1 MAKISDEIKHFLERQ
16 KLGFVATISPDNTP
30 NVSPKGTILAW
41 DDEHLI
47 FADIKSPQT
56 ISNLENNP
64 SVEINVVDPIL
75 RKGYRFKGKG
85 MILKDN
91 EEFSKILKFYE
102 EKGIKSKINAVVM
115 VKVATLS
122 EVQRPS
128 PWRQPRLPRV
138 PNWGYP
144 RFRRQLGL

>member
-64 SVEINVVDPIL
+64 SVEINVVDHIL

-115 VKVATLS
+115 VKVDTLS
-122 EVQRPS
+122 EVTS
-128 PWRQPRLPRV
+128 PL
-138 PNWGYP
+138 YD
-144 RFRRQLGL
+144 LGFSEEEIKEKWKKYYLSF

>member
-102 EKGIKSKINAVVM
+102 EKGIKSKINAAVM
-115 VKVATLS
+115 VKVDTLS
-122 EVQRPS
+122 EVTS
-128 PWRQPRLPRV
+128 PL
-138 PNWGYP
+138 YD
-144 RFRRQLGL
+144 LGFSEEEIKEKWKKHYLSF

>member
-1 MAKISDEIKHFLERQ
+1 MTKISDEIKHFLERQ

-115 VKVATLS
+115 VKVDTLS
-122 EVQRPS
+122 EVTS
-128 PWRQPRLPRV
+128 PL
-138 PNWGYP
+138 YD
-144 RFRRQLGL
+144 LGFSEEEIKEKWKKHYLSF

>member
-1 MAKISDEIKHFLERQ
+1 MVKISDEIKNFLERQ

-64 SVEINVVDPIL
+64 SVELNVIDPIL

-85 MILKDN
+85 KILKDN
-91 EEFSKILKFYE
+91 EEFSKILKFYK
-102 EKGIKSKINAVVM
+102 EKGIKSKINAVVI
-115 VKVATLS
+115 VKVDTLS
-122 EVQRPS
+122 EVTS
-128 PWRQPRLPRV
+128 PL
-138 PNWGYP
+138 YD
-144 RFRRQLGL
+144 LGFSEEEIKEKWKKHYLSF

>member
-1 MAKISDEIKHFLERQ
+1 MTKIGDEIKHFLERQ
-16 KLGFVATISPDNTP
+16 KLGFVATVSPDNTP

-64 SVEINVVDPIL
+64 SVEINVIDPIL
-75 RKGYRFKGKG
+75 RKGYRFKGQGK
-85 MILKDN
+85 ILKDN

-102 EKGIKSKINAVVM
+102 EKGTKSKINAVVM
-115 VKVATLS
+115 VKVDILS
-122 EVQRPS
+122 EVTS
-128 PWRQPRLPRV
+128 PL
-138 PNWGYP
+138 YD
-144 RFRRQLGL
+144 LGFSEEEIKEKWKKHYLSF

>member
-1 MAKISDEIKHFLERQ
+1 MVKISDEIKHFLERQ

-64 SVEINVVDPIL
+64 SVELNVIDPIL

-85 MILKDN
+85 KILRDN

-115 VKVATLS
+115 IKVNTLS
-122 EVQRPS
+122 EVTS
-128 PWRQPRLPRV
+128 PL
-138 PNWGYP
+138 YD
-144 RFRRQLGL
+144 LGFSEEEIKEKWKKHYLSF

>member
-64 SVEINVVDPIL
+64 SVEINVVDHIL

-115 VKVATLS
+115 VKVDTLS
-122 EVQRPS
+122 EVTS
-128 PWRQPRLPRV
+128 PL
-138 PNWGYP
+138 YD
-144 RFRRQLGL
+144 LGFSEEEIKEKWKKHYLSF

>member
-115 VKVATLS
+115 VKVDTLS
-122 EVQRPS
+122 EVTS
-128 PWRQPRLPRV
+128 PL
-138 PNWGYP
+138 YD
-144 RFRRQLGL
+144 LGFSEEEIKEKWKKHYLSF

>member
-1 MAKISDEIKHFLERQ
+1 MLKISDEVKRFLEHQ
-16 KLGFVATISPDNTP
+16 KLGFVATVSPYNTP

-41 DDEHLI
+41 DDEHII

-56 ISNLENNP
+56 ISILENNP
-64 SVEINVVDPIL
+64 SVELNVIDPIL

-102 EKGIKSKINAVVM
+102 EKGTKSKINAVVM
-115 VKVATLS
+115 VKVDILS
-122 EVQRPS
+122 EVTS
-128 PWRQPRLPRV
+128 PL
-138 PNWGYP
+138 YD
-144 RFRRQLGL
+144 LGFSEEEIKEKWKKHYLSF

>member
-30 NVSPKGTILAW
+30 NVSPKGTVLAW

-102 EKGIKSKINAVVM
+102 EKGIKSKINAVVI
-115 VKVATLS
+115 VKVDNLS
-122 EVQRPS
+122 EVTS
-128 PWRQPRLPRV
+128 PL
-138 PNWGYP
+138 YD
-144 RFRRQLGL
+144 LGFSEEEIKEKWKKHYLSF

>member
-115 VKVATLS
+115 IKVDTLS
-122 EVQRPS
+122 EVTS
-128 PWRQPRLPRV
+128 PL
-138 PNWGYP
+138 YD
-144 RFRRQLGL
+144 LGFSEEEIKEKWKKHYLSF

>member
-1 MAKISDEIKHFLERQ
+1 MVKISDEIKNFLERQ

-64 SVEINVVDPIL
+64 SVELNVIDPIL

-85 MILKDN
+85 KILRDN

-115 VKVATLS
+115 IKVNTLS
-122 EVQRPS
+122 EVTS
-128 PWRQPRLPRV
+128 PL
-138 PNWGYP
+138 YD
-144 RFRRQLGL
+144 LGFSEEEIKEKWKKHYLSF

>member
-47 FADIKSPQT
+47 FADIRSPQT
-56 ISNLENNP
+56 ISNLENNS

-75 RKGYRFKGKG
+75 RKGYRFKGKRN
-85 MILKDN
+85 D
-91 EEFSKILKFYE
+91 SK
-102 EKGIKSKINAVVM
+102 
-115 VKVATLS
+115 
-122 EVQRPS
+122 R
-128 PWRQPRLPRV
+128 
-138 PNWGYP
+138 
-144 RFRRQLGL
+144 

>member
-1 MAKISDEIKHFLERQ
+1 MVKISDEIKHFLERQ

-56 ISNLENNP
+56 ISNLENNT

-115 VKVATLS
+115 VKVDTLS
-122 EVQRPS
+122 EVTS
-128 PWRQPRLPRV
+128 PL
-138 PNWGYP
+138 YD
-144 RFRRQLGL
+144 LGFSEEEIKEKWKKHYLSF

>member
-1 MAKISDEIKHFLERQ
+1 MVKISDEIKHFLERQ

-64 SVEINVVDPIL
+64 SVELNVIDPIL

-85 MILKDN
+85 KILRDN

-102 EKGIKSKINAVVM
+102 EKGTKSKINAVVM
-115 VKVATLS
+115 IKVDTLS
-122 EVQRPS
+122 EVTS
-128 PWRQPRLPRV
+128 PL
-138 PNWGYP
+138 YD
-144 RFRRQLGL
+144 LGFSEEEIKEKWKKHYLSF